1 MVYIPEGTPESGDV
15 SLQSQTPVQLT
26 RLNVV
31 TNIPP
36 PRVPAPVTGQNESAL
51 LARLIT
57 TLLLRPGC
65 SRALLSGRGRVP
77 FVLLGTKQV
86 YACPCVTLDVVMH
99 PWSMDETNQSVANP
113 I

>member
-36 PRVPAPVTGQNESAL
+36 PRVPAPVTGQNESA
-51 LARLIT
+51 RW
-57 TLLLRPGC
+57 PG
-65 SRALLSGRGRVP
+65 
-77 FVLLGTKQV
+77 
-86 YACPCVTLDVVMH
+86 
-99 PWSMDETNQSVANP
+99 
-113 I
+113 